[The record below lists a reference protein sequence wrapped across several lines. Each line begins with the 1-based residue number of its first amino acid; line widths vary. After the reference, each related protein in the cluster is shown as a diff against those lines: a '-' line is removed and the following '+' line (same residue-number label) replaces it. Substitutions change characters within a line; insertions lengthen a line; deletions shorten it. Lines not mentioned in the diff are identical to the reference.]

1 MRRLFAIVLTVVLY
15 AVMTSEA
22 MAQKYGVTGGAT
34 FTSLQNIENS
44 SKTGWS
50 AGATVQ
56 FKLPLGFSI
65 QPSLLYDNKTVQTG
79 AAGLSVDYL
88 ELPVG
93 VQWGPD
99 LLVFRPFLEISP
111 FVGYALDSN
120 VSDDVLLTADQ
131 WKTTNL
137 NRFSY
142 GLGLGGGIEVWRFQV
157 LCRYSWNFGPLFNNH
172 GTVEAA
178 HMKHTFGNTNFGG
191 VTLSLAFLFGD

>member
-1 MRRLFAIVLTVVLY
+1 MKRLFTIVLTAVLSVVL
-15 AVMTSEA
+15 TSEA
-22 MAQKYGVTGGAT
+22 LAQKYGVTGGAT

-44 SKTGWS
+44 SKTGWN

-65 QPSLLYDNKTVQTG
+65 QPSLLYDTKIVQTG
-79 AAGLSVDYL
+79 VAELSVDYL

-120 VSDDVLLTADQ
+120 LSDDVLMTADQ
-131 WKTTNL
+131 WKTSNL
-137 NRFSY
+137 NRLSY

-157 LCRYSWNFGPLFNNH
+157 LCRYSWNFGPLFNNQ
-172 GTVEAA
+172 GAAEAA
-178 HMKHTFGNTNFGG
+178 PLKHAFGNTNFGG
-191 VTLSLAFLFGD
+191 VTLSLAFMFGD